1 MTKQKIAFIGLALLL
16 FLGRTLYGLT
26 SEFWFEDELQIYL
39 IGLKSFTTAAWP
51 YWGPDVV
58 YTHTQIPGA
67 LQGLL
72 ISCGF
77 YIWAIPEMPTIVLNI
92 LSFVSLFFFALYI
105 SKRIPSLPFWVILC
119 WLMTLTW
126 TMDYG
131 TRVVNPSY
139 VLVFSIPFFISLF
152 ELLPIYKT
160 RMVSRWL
167 AFLLLGL
174 STTLL
179 MQIHLSY
186 VLLFPFIGLVI
197 FFECKKKSMA
207 MKEKLFSV
215 TLFACGLALGLA
227 TLIPT
232 WQLQSTH
239 KSVIS
244 NIVFSLDNFKNI
256 ISILTRYL
264 SFASFEIP
272 YILGGT
278 TAERLDLIK
287 TYPWSLPAVLYLL
300 VLGWV
305 LVAIYLF
312 VFFKNKEQG
321 PWKHIKRLAIMGYVL
336 VFLSFFFS
344 VKGPSSH
351 TFYILFPLVAFFSFY
366 CHGWLWVTYKKWKSV
381 MYIALISCVIFYT
394 AFGLYNFKHKSMYMN
409 RSKVSQALIA
419 KNYKLLSTERSAG
432 WRNE

>member
-1 MTKQKIAFIGLALLL
+1 M
-16 FLGRTLYGLT
+16 
-26 SEFWFEDELQIYL
+26 
-39 IGLKSFTTAAWP
+39 
-51 YWGPDVV
+51 
-58 YTHTQIPGA
+58 
-67 LQGLL
+67 
-72 ISCGF
+72 
-77 YIWAIPEMPTIVLNI
+77 
-92 LSFVSLFFFALYI
+92 
-105 SKRIPSLPFWVILC
+105 
-119 WLMTLTW
+119 
-126 TMDYG
+126 
-131 TRVVNPSY
+131 
-139 VLVFSIPFFISLF
+139 
-152 ELLPIYKT
+152 
-160 RMVSRWL
+160 
-167 AFLLLGL
+167 
-174 STTLL
+174 
-179 MQIHLSY
+179 
-186 VLLFPFIGLVI
+186 
-197 FFECKKKSMA
+197 
-207 MKEKLFSV
+207 
-215 TLFACGLALGLA
+215 
-227 TLIPT
+227 
-232 WQLQSTH
+232 
-239 KSVIS
+239 
-244 NIVFSLDNFKNI
+244 
-256 ISILTRYL
+256 TRYL